1 MHMLRHYDVTGH
13 GEVVMSPRLLQRLFE
28 DAAMKC
34 RSEFLLTAVA
44 TEGDEVK
51 VSGLLVASETC
62 GHGGDTNE
70 SGETDR

>member
-1 MHMLRHYDVTGH
+1 MHMLRHDDVTGH

-34 RSEFLLTAVA
+34 RSEFLLTVVA

-51 VSGLLVASETC
+51 LLGVVKTFESPGHDESVCSGECGLL
-62 GHGGDTNE
+62 
-70 SGETDR
+70 